1 DAVLVEKS
9 LHGPFSAWRVNQ
21 DRSGRANPGRVRV
34 AVMALFRIGSLFTLR
49 VETLAAAAGG
59 PVVRV
64 AHEEP
69 AARDA
74 LRVVNAR
81 AVEVVLAVPV
91 DEDLETMDLD
101 DLIAILDFPVQCKT
115 VSEPGASTAGH
126 VHPEVRILGGS
137 QRLSRLRV
145 VPLDELL
152 DLVRRRFCE
161 RDLNHCRSPRL
172 SKTITPLF
180 NPLRTVFATLTDPR
194 SSPQRLPHVP
204 PFRPETQ
211 ALVHMAGALVPF
223 PDLEL
228 DLPVPAFPRPIAC
241 AVAERLADALV
252 PVIRRDP
259 DVIEERVRLR
269 RQEPALAEDHVAE
282 GLAGRPFRDPPF

>member
-9 LHGPFSAWRVNQ
+9 LHGPFSEWCVNQ
-21 DRSGRANPGRVRV
+21 DSSAGATSVRVRV

-74 LRVVNAR
+74 LCVVNAR

-101 DLIAILDFPVQCKT
+101 DLIAILDFAVQRKT

-126 VHPEVRILGGS
+126 VHPEVRVLGGS
-137 QRLSRLRV
+137 QRLARLRV
-145 VPLDELL
+145 VPLAELL
-152 DLVRRRFCE
+152 DLVRIRFCE
-161 RDLNHCRSPRL
+161 PDLNHGRSPHL
-172 SKTITPLF
+172 
-180 NPLRTVFATLTDPR
+180 LR
-194 SSPQRLPHVP
+194 Q
-204 PFRPETQ
+204 
-211 ALVHMAGALVPF
+211 
-223 PDLEL
+223 
-228 DLPVPAFPRPIAC
+228 
-241 AVAERLADALV
+241 
-252 PVIRRDP
+252 
-259 DVIEERVRLR
+259 
-269 RQEPALAEDHVAE
+269 
-282 GLAGRPFRDPPF
+282 